1 MKNYVEGLLLCLGVG
16 LFYLAADAND
26 NGRINWAL
34 WLFVLGA
41 CFLVLFL
48 FVSSTPTVKSDL
60 RRKR

>member
-1 MKNYVEGLLLCLGVG
+1 MKDYVEGLLLCLGVG

-26 NGRINWAL
+26 NGRMDWAL

-41 CFLVLFL
+41 CLLVVFLMVAA
-48 FVSSTPTVKSDL
+48 TPVVKSDL